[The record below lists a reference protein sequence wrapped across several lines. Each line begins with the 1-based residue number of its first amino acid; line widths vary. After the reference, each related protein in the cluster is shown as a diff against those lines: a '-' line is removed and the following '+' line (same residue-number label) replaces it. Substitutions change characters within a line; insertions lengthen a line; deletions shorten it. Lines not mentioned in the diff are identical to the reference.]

1 MDQQEYIDIVNAIDG
16 IQDMILINKKEIGDD
31 TESDFAK
38 MIIQQNEW
46 LEIALDVMLKKIEGL
61 LYTEWKIVIDVD
73 KLKKKQ

>member
-1 MDQQEYIDIVNAIDG
+1 MEQEKYIDIANAIDG

-46 LEIALDVMLKKIEGL
+46 LEIALDIMLEKIEGL
-61 LYTEWKIVIDVD
+61 LYTE
-73 KLKKKQ
+73 